1 MKNLEF
7 LGNLNQLLVN
17 AIAHGH
23 MTREECRFDE
33 RTAKLRQALE
43 AIVQNPNRP
52 NNSLEAQ
59 AALLR
64 IRLNQAMIADDSAAL
79 SDVWR
84 DFAPVVERA
93 DGLGEFDADRL
104 VSFIEV
110 AGQAAGNDPAY
121 NNLCPKRSQ
130 TLSASEEVR
139 VKALLSY

>member
-64 IRLNQAMIADDSAAL
+64 IRLNQAMIADEL
-79 SDVWR
+79 PWC
-84 DFAPVVERA
+84 FPMCGGILPLWWKGQM
-93 DGLGEFDADRL
+93 GLESLMPIDW
-104 VSFIEV
+104 S
-110 AGQAAGNDPAY
+110 P
-121 NNLCPKRSQ
+121 S
-130 TLSASEEVR
+130 
-139 VKALLSY
+139 